1 MRENINERL
10 KRLRDKLGTEEFM
23 KNRGL
28 GNEVP
33 FYIFD
38 YDPANELNV
47 RNYIKRDLLPFY
59 NENDKVKI
67 TEINLYELMIYSLKQ
82 DKVFDST
89 FKLEKRRGT
98 EKLFES
104 LKKSFNFDV
113 ITRLVV
119 EKAEGKNIVLITGV
133 GTVFPIVRTHAVLN
147 NLQKVFNEEKV
158 ILFFPGEYTG
168 EDLQLLGFK
177 DNNYYRAFR
186 I

>member
-1 MRENINERL
+1 MSENINDRL
-10 KRLRDKLGTEEFM
+10 KRLKEKLGTEEFM
-23 KNRGL
+23 KNLGL

-38 YDPANELNV
+38 YEPSLELEV

-59 NENDKVKI
+59 SESDSVKI
-67 TEINLYELMIYSLKQ
+67 VEINLYELMIESLKS
-82 DKVFDST
+82 DNIFENA
-89 FKLEKRRGT
+89 FKLEKRKGT

-104 LKKSFNFDV
+104 LKKTFNFDV
-113 ITRLVV
+113 IIKSFV
-119 EKAEGKNIVLITGV
+119 EKAKGKNIVIITGV
-133 GTVFPIVRTHAVLN
+133 GTVFPIVRTHAILN
-147 NLQKVFNEEKV
+147 NLQKVFDQEKV
-158 ILFFPGEYTG
+158 VLLFPGEYTG